1 VTLNGHRSSDAVR
14 GGAPDSP
21 WCSMTLAISI
31 PALVKLRNVTF
42 RAIVREPIALFVSQ
56 TSTGWPAKATAAA
69 AAAAAGDADSDERFR
84 VRYGVD
90 KDED

>member
-1 VTLNGHRSSDAVR
+1 MALT
-14 GGAPDSP
+14 
-21 WCSMTLAISI
+21 ISI

-42 RAIVREPIALFVSQ
+42 RAVVREPIALFVSQ

-69 AAAAAGDADSDERFR
+69 AAAEAAQDADSEERFR